1 MREWLAGWFERWLLA
16 SWHCS
21 HPLCPKREENA
32 VHILKSTVKQQSL
45 PANNF
50 TTFTG
55 RTVYFFETYFEIS
68 RVVFTPKYQV
78 QIILLFV
85 YTTIHKR
92 FVIFTCR
99 YFKLPVN
106 WNTTALSQS
115 NYRNFS
121 CSSIRALK
129 LQSRGSEFNPHPSSS
144 SRSRSQIGSLSNDNG
159 SPGPSRLSMS
169 RKSARE
175 REREGPSLTP
185 GVAWLGPRWGWGGT
199 ELRRRRRQW
208 QRQKSNKFRLAKQQ
222 LCT

>member
-1 MREWLAGWFERWLLA
+1 MREWFAGWFERWLLA

-21 HPLCPKREENA
+21 HPLCPEREENA
-32 VHILKSTVKQQSL
+32 VHILKSTVKQQGL

-50 TTFTG
+50 TTFMG

-169 RKSARE
+169 RKSGRE

-185 GVAWLGPRWGWGGT
+185 GVAWLGPRGGGVGGNWT
-199 ELRRRRRQW
+199 T
-208 QRQKSNKFRLAKQQ
+208 AKATTMTTAKKQ
-222 LCT
+222 